1 MKLLTLILG
10 MSLICI
16 SGMNAPLEMNESIQK
31 NPRVFIISE
40 NEMLFE
46 ELSKEYSKLM
56 LEACNNDINKSS
68 SEWVNM
74 LLQMQ
79 KYSKLWGFDRLSGV
93 KVWIKV
99 FCDKR
104 GRIKHIA
111 YAVKPS
117 SRTVDTEL
125 FSKFLER
132 FIRVHRMKIRTSSNF
147 SHYTSASFPVR

>member
-10 MSLICI
+10 MSLICV
-16 SGMNAPLEMNESIQK
+16 SGVNAPLEMNESIQK

-56 LEACNNDINKSS
+56 LEACDNDINKSS
-68 SEWVNM
+68 NEWVNM
-74 LLQMQ
+74 LFQMQ
-79 KYSKLWGFDRLSGV
+79 KYSKRWNYDRLNGV

-132 FIRVHRMKIRTSSNF
+132 FIRVHRMKIRTNSNF

>member
-16 SGMNAPLEMNESIQK
+16 SSVNAPLEMNESIQK
-31 NPRVFIISE
+31 NPRVFIIEE
-40 NEMLFE
+40 NELLFE
-46 ELSKEYSKLM
+46 ELSQEYSKLM
-56 LEACNNDINKSS
+56 LEACDNDINKSS

-79 KYSKLWGFDRLSGV
+79 KYSKRWNYDRLNGV

-132 FIRVHRMKIRTSSNF
+132 FIRVHRMKIRTNSNF

>member
-10 MSLICI
+10 MSLISI
-16 SGMNAPLEMNESIQK
+16 SSMNAPLKTNQSIQK
-31 NPRVFIISE
+31 NPRVFIIGE
-40 NEMLFE
+40 NELLFE
-46 ELSKEYSKLM
+46 ELSKDYSKMM
-56 LEACNNDINKSS
+56 LEACDNDINKSS
-68 SEWVNM
+68 QEWINM

-79 KYSKLWGFDRLSGV
+79 KYSKLWNYDRLNGV

-117 SRTVDTEL
+117 SRTIDTEL

-132 FIRVHRMKIRTSSNF
+132 FIRVHRMKIRTNANF

>member
-16 SGMNAPLEMNESIQK
+16 SGMNIPLDANESIQR

-40 NEMLFE
+40 NELLFE
-46 ELSKEYSKLM
+46 ELSKDYSKMM

-68 SEWVNM
+68 KEWVNM

-79 KYSKLWGFDRLSGV
+79 RYSKLWNYDRLSGV

-117 SRTVDTEL
+117 SRTIDTEL

-132 FIRVHRMKIRTSSNF
+132 FIRVHRMGIRTNANF

>member
-16 SGMNAPLEMNESIQK
+16 SSTNITVDANEGIQRH
-31 NPRVFIISE
+31 PRVFIISE
-40 NEMLFE
+40 NELLFE
-46 ELSKEYSKLM
+46 ELSRDYAQMM
-56 LEACNNDINKSS
+56 LEACDNDINKSS
-68 SEWVNM
+68 REWINM

-79 KYSKLWGFDRLSGV
+79 KYSKLWNYDRLNGV
-93 KVWIKV
+93 KVWLKV
-99 FCDKR
+99 FCDRK

-111 YAVKPS
+111 YALKPS

-125 FSKFLER
+125 FNKFLER
-132 FIRVHRMKIRTSSNF
+132 FIRVHRMNIRTNKNF

>member
-1 MKLLTLILG
+1 MKLLTLLLG
-10 MSLICI
+10 MSLISI
-16 SGMNAPLEMNESIQK
+16 SSMNVPLEIHENIQA
-31 NPRVFIISE
+31 NPRVFIIEE
-40 NEMLFE
+40 NELLFE
-46 ELSKEYSKLM
+46 ELSKDYSKMM
-56 LEACNNDINKSS
+56 LEACDNDINKSS
-68 SEWVNM
+68 QEWINM

-79 KYSKLWGFDRLSGV
+79 KYSKLWNYDRLNGV

-132 FIRVHRMKIRTSSNF
+132 FIRVHRMNIRTKANF